1 MGYVPVCGDSGT
13 PRHKL
18 WQFLGTN
25 IGPACHAIDCNCTY
39 ALEHYAL
46 YRVGIHACEMLQH
59 LQTQY
64 TGMRAIDMM
73 TELTSPVGLKR
84 QMPEGVAVRLL
95 KEDRRPRGECWLLL
109 HISSLWI
116 RMFWV
121 SFRFDATR
129 Q

>member
-1 MGYVPVCGDSGT
+1 
-13 PRHKL
+13 
-18 WQFLGTN
+18 
-25 IGPACHAIDCNCTY
+25 
-39 ALEHYAL
+39 
-46 YRVGIHACEMLQH
+46 MLQH
-59 LQTQY
+59 VQTQY

-73 TELTSPVGLKR
+73 TELTSPVGSKR

-95 KEDRRPRGECWLLL
+95 KEDRRPRGEGWLQL